1 LAEVKE
7 ALEAGVDMIL
17 LDNMDTKTMRESVE
31 VARQQNPDVLLEAS
45 GNVTLD
51 RIVEIAQTGVDV
63 VSVGELTHSVKAL
76 DISMYVK
83 VDQVQ

>member
-1 LAEVKE
+1 VNQLRLLGNK
-7 ALEAGVDMIL
+7 IL
-17 LDNMDTKTMRESVE
+17 MFFWK
-31 VARQQNPDVLLEAS
+31 RQR
-45 GNVTLD
+45 NVTLD